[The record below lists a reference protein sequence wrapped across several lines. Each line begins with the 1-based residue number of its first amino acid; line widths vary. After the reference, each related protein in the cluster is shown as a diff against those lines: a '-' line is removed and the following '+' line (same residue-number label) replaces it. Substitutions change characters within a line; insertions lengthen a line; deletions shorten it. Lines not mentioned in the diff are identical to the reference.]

1 MPHTS
6 SGMYWEEHGQGSM
19 TLVVLPGFGASVE
32 LMTAMV
38 RHLSGFRVLVFDL
51 PGHGQSVRV
60 SADGGLPTL
69 AATLHDAIHDA
80 GVDSY
85 CLVGYSLG
93 GAIAVRIALDHPDEV
108 RALVGVVPW
117 NAAGTTAGDKVIAGF
132 DAAYGNVE
140 ALTQG
145 VAAIS
150 VDPSKTSSLTNSMLT
165 VTEQMWHG
173 WLAGGALTSQ
183 ADELPELRVPTC
195 YLLGGKDVVVDQAKQ
210 LDDVRR
216 IPGGRAVLL
225 SELGHLC
232 ALEMPDV
239 VANEISNFLATQICT
254 DRPGLPRHVSTCGER
269 TDDVEL

>member
-1 MPHTS
+1 M
-6 SGMYWEEHGQGSM
+6 
-19 TLVVLPGFGASVE
+19 LPGFGASAD
-32 LMTAMV
+32 LMNGIA
-38 RHLSGFRVLVFDL
+38 RHLSGFRVLIFDL
-51 PGHGQSVRV
+51 PGHGRSVRAP
-60 SADGGLPTL
+60 ADGRLPTL
-69 AATLHDAIHDA
+69 AETLHEAINEAINDA
-80 GVDSY
+80 GGGAY

-117 NAAGTTAGDKVIAGF
+117 NAAGTTAGDEVIAGF
-132 DAAYGNVE
+132 DAAYGDAE

-150 VDPSKTSSLTNSMLT
+150 VDPSKTSSLTSSMLT

-183 ADELPELRVPTC
+183 AGELSEIRVPTC
-195 YLLGGKDVVVDQAKQ
+195 YILGGKDVVVDQAKQ

-232 ALEMPDV
+232 GLEMPDV
-239 VANEISNFLATQICT
+239 VAKEISNFLETEVWA
-254 DRPGLPRHVSTCGER
+254 DRPGL
-269 TDDVEL
+269 L

>member
-1 MPHTS
+1 MPHAS
-6 SGMYWEEHGQGSM
+6 SGMYWEEHGQGSLA
-19 TLVVLPGFGASVE
+19 LVVLPGFGGSAE

-38 RHLSGFRVLVFDL
+38 QQLSGYRVLVFDL
-51 PGHGQSVRV
+51 PGHGRSVGAP
-60 SADGGLPTL
+60 ADGKLPTL
-69 AATLHDAIHDA
+69 AATVHDAIRAA
-80 GVDSY
+80 GVDTY
-85 CLVGYSLG
+85 CLIGYSLG

-108 RALVGVVPW
+108 QALVGVVPW
-117 NAAGTTAGDKVIAGF
+117 NAAGTTADDEVIAGF
-132 DAAYGNVE
+132 DAAYGNTE
-140 ALTQG
+140 ALTLG

-150 VDPSKTSSLTNSMLT
+150 VDPSKTSSLTSSMLT

-183 ADELPELRVPTC
+183 ADELPKLRVPTC

-239 VANEISNFLATQICT
+239 VANEISAFLATQRGT
-254 DRPGLPRHVSTCGER
+254 DR
-269 TDDVEL
+269 

>member
-6 SGMYWEEHGQGSM
+6 SGIYWEEHGQGPL
-19 TLVVLPGFGASVE
+19 TLVMLPGFGASAD
-32 LMTAMV
+32 LMTGIA
-38 RHLSGFRVLVFDL
+38 RHLSGFRVLIFDL
-51 PGHGQSVRV
+51 PGHGQSVRAP
-60 SADGGLPTL
+60 ADGRLSTL
-69 AATLHDAIHDA
+69 AATLHDAINDV
-80 GVDSY
+80 GVDAY

-93 GAIAVRIALDHPDEV
+93 SAIAVRIALDYPDGV

-117 NAAGTTAGDKVIAGF
+117 NAAGTTAGDEVIAGF

-150 VDPSKTSSLTNSMLT
+150 VDPSKTSSLTSSMLT

-183 ADELPELRVPTC
+183 ADELSEIRIPTC
-195 YLLGGKDVVVDQAKQ
+195 YILGGKDVVVDQAKQ

-216 IPGGRAVLL
+216 IPGSRAVLL

-232 ALEMPDV
+232 GLEMPDV
-239 VANEISNFLATQICT
+239 VANEISSFLETEISNRC
-254 DRPGLPRHVSTCGER
+254 RPP
-269 TDDVEL
+269 VEKGISVV

>member
-6 SGMYWEEHGQGSM
+6 SGIYWEEHGQGPL
-19 TLVVLPGFGASVE
+19 TLVMLPGFGASTD
-32 LMTAMV
+32 LMTAIA
-38 RHLSGFRVLVFDL
+38 RHLSGFRVLVLDL
-51 PGHGQSVRV
+51 PGHGRSVRAQ
-60 SADGGLPTL
+60 ADGRLPAL
-69 AATLHDAIHDA
+69 AATLHDAITEVITDTGA
-80 GVDSY
+80 GAY

-117 NAAGTTAGDKVIAGF
+117 NAAGTSAGDQVIAGF
-132 DAAYGNVE
+132 DAAYGDVE
-140 ALTQG
+140 TLTHA

-150 VDPSKTSSLTNSMLT
+150 VDPSRTSGLTSSMLA

-183 ADELPELRVPTC
+183 AGELPGMRVPTC
-195 YLLGGKDVVVDQAKQ
+195 YILGGKDVVVDQAKQ

-225 SELGHLC
+225 SDLGHLC
-232 ALEMPDV
+232 GLERPDV
-239 VANEISNFLATQICT
+239 VAREITAFLGTAT
-254 DRPGLPRHVSTCGER
+254 
-269 TDDVEL
+269 

>member
-6 SGMYWEEHGQGSM
+6 SGIYWEEHGQGPL
-19 TLVVLPGFGASVE
+19 TLVMLPGFGASAD
-32 LMTAMV
+32 LMTGIA
-38 RHLSGFRVLVFDL
+38 RHLSGFRVLIFDL
-51 PGHGQSVRV
+51 PGHGQSVRAP
-60 SADGGLPTL
+60 ADGRLTTL
-69 AATLHDAIHDA
+69 AATLRDAINET
-80 GVDSY
+80 GVDAY

-93 GAIAVRIALDHPDEV
+93 GAIAVRIALDYPDEV

-117 NAAGTTAGDKVIAGF
+117 NAAGTTADDEVIAGF

-140 ALTQG
+140 ALTQA

-150 VDPSKTSSLTNSMLT
+150 LDPSKTSSLTSSMLT

-183 ADELPELRVPTC
+183 ADELSEIRVPTC
-195 YLLGGKDVVVDQAKQ
+195 YILGGKDIVVDQAKQ

-232 ALEMPDV
+232 GLEMPDV
-239 VANEISNFLATQICT
+239 VANEISNFLEPVLKDGPSGQRARI
-254 DRPGLPRHVSTCGER
+254 PSG
-269 TDDVEL
+269 

>member
-1 MPHTS
+1 MPHAS
-6 SGMYWEEHGQGSM
+6 SGMYWEEHGQGPT
-19 TLVVLPGFGASVE
+19 TLVALPGFGGSAE

-38 RHLSGFRVLVFDL
+38 QQLSGYRVLVFDL
-51 PGHGQSVRV
+51 PGHGR
-60 SADGGLPTL
+60 SAGVPVDGRLPTL
-69 AATLHDAIHDA
+69 AATVHDAIHHA
-80 GVDSY
+80 GVDTY
-85 CLVGYSLG
+85 CLVGCSLG

-117 NAAGTTAGDKVIAGF
+117 NAAGTTAGAEVIAGF
-132 DAAYGNVE
+132 DAAYGNAE

-150 VDPSKTSSLTNSMLT
+150 LDPSKTSDLTSSMLT

-183 ADELPELRVPTC
+183 ADELSKLRVPTC
-195 YLLGGKDVVVDQAKQ
+195 YLLGGKDIVVNQAKQ

-232 ALEMPDV
+232 ALEAPNV
-239 VANEISNFLATQICT
+239 VAHEISSFLTAQFPT
-254 DRPGLPRHVSTCGER
+254 S
-269 TDDVEL
+269 